1 MGFQTGMHTAGPPT
15 KSSATRPYPAFQARL
30 RLMGSRLLVTLHP
43 IVGGLA
49 LGLIALTVLEGL
61 GLGSQASFWALCL
74 HWLLEL
80 DPGVSKNSG
89 YLIWGPYNKDPTM

>member
-1 MGFQTGMHTAGPPT
+1 
-15 KSSATRPYPAFQARL
+15 
-30 RLMGSRLLVTLHP
+30 MGSRLLVTLHP
-43 IVGGLA
+43 LVGGLA

-74 HWLLEL
+74 HGLLEL